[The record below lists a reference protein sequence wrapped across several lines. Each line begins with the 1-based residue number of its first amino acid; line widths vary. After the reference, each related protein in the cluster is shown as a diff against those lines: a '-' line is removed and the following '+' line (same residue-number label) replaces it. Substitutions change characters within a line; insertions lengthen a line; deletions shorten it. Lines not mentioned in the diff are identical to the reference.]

1 MSRRWSLFEC
11 YADLGAIA
19 NLRTTNDED
28 RPWTQQN
35 GTYSAWNLYY
45 VVEGDVTQGLIGY
58 LNLGVVSPLP
68 VASTGLAL
76 TRVLRTKDST
86 ASGENGL

>member
-1 MSRRWSLFEC
+1 LSEC
-11 YADLGAIA
+11 YADVGAVA

-28 RPWTQQN
+28 RPWSQQN

-68 VASTGLAL
+68 VSSASLML
-76 TRVLRTKDST
+76 THELRTKDST
-86 ASGENGL
+86 ASGSNGL

>member
-1 MSRRWSLFEC
+1 MSEC
-11 YADLGAIA
+11 HADLGAIA
-19 NLRTTNDED
+19 NVRTTNDED

-35 GTYSAWNLYY
+35 GAYSAWNLYY

-68 VASTGLAL
+68 VASTSLMLTHAL
-76 TRVLRTKDST
+76 CIKDST
-86 ASGENGL
+86 ASGKNGL